1 MDWREDSL
9 SPETDFIDAVVKQV
23 RFRPDRRAIAEELRQ
38 HLDES
43 AAWLEE
49 ERQFSP
55 EEARKAALA
64 QMGDP
69 EAVGEGLNL
78 THKPLLGW
86 AWYLSRIL
94 CVTVCL
100 TLGLYLAYVLVGVT
114 VITVV
119 DSLGQTVFYRYQK
132 PVERVISVEKTFD
145 LGPHTMTIDEVALL
159 EDGSA
164 MVRYHGIGGPR
175 VNWHAPEIRVLDE
188 EGEGLAGGG
197 SSTAGWINWK
207 VSDFKLPDGTETLTL
222 GWPDIDPDA
231 VVTIDLTGGE
241 GGAA

>member
-1 MDWREDSL
+1 MDWREENL
-9 SPETDFIDAVVKQV
+9 FLEADFIDAVVKQV

-49 ERQFSP
+49 ERQLSP
-55 EEARKAALA
+55 EEARKVALA

-69 EAVGEGLNL
+69 EAVGEGFNL

-100 TLGLYLAYVLVGVT
+100 TLGLYLAYMLVG
-114 VITVV
+114 ITVMTLV
-119 DSLGQTVFYRYQK
+119 RGLEQTVFYRYEQ

-159 EDGSA
+159 EDGKA
-164 MVRYHGIGGPR
+164 MVRYHSVGGPR
-175 VNWHAPEIRVLDE
+175 VNWHGPDIRVLDE
-188 EGEGLAGGG
+188 EGEGLAGG
-197 SSTAGWINWK
+197 SASTAGWINWK
-207 VSDFKLPDGTETLTL
+207 EKTVRLPEGTERLTL